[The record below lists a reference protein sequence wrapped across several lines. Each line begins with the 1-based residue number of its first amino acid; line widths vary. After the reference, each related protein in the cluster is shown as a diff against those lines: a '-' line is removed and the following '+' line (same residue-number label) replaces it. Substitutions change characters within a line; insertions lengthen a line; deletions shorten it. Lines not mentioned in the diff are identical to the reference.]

1 MPLPWSTPASSS
13 GSSASVSG
21 RTWSAGPP
29 LVLAA
34 CAVLILAWPRGTAAA
49 IYSCADPSGSVVLRD
64 VPCKQSE
71 TAQGGVVGESV
82 WEPKRKR
89 PAEHAAPSS
98 RPVTRQQVAQFIE
111 SLDQVFAQRDT
122 AAVLAYFAPDVAF
135 ELEYRVPQGL
145 YMANFDKSRYA
156 EMLRELFQPG
166 TPYTHQR
173 ENMRIMLSA
182 DQTQAE
188 VIGTIHETV
197 LLDGRRLQGTT
208 RSRLTVEWRGA
219 RLQVIFVRGPTG
231 FDVDR
236 GPGSL
241 P

>member
-1 MPLPWSTPASSS
+1 MPLPWSLPASSS
-13 GSSASVSG
+13 GSSASVSA
-21 RTWSAGPP
+21 RRWSPGPR
-29 LVLAA
+29 LVFTA
-34 CAVLILAWPRGTAAA
+34 CALLLLVPPPHAAAA
-49 IYSCADPSGSVVLRD
+49 IYSCADASGRVVLRD
-64 VPCKQSE
+64 VPCKHSE

-89 PAEHAAPSS
+89 LVQRPAESS
-98 RPVTRQQVAQFIE
+98 RPVTRQQIAQFMD

-145 YMANFDKSRYA
+145 YMANFDKLRYA
-156 EMLRELFQPG
+156 EILRELFQPG

-173 ENMRIMLSA
+173 ENMRIMLSS

-188 VIGTIHETV
+188 VISTLHETV

-208 RSRLTVEWRGA
+208 RSRVTVEWRGSH
-219 RLQVIFVRGPTG
+219 LQIIFVRGPTG

-236 GPGSL
+236 GPGSTQ
-241 P
+241 